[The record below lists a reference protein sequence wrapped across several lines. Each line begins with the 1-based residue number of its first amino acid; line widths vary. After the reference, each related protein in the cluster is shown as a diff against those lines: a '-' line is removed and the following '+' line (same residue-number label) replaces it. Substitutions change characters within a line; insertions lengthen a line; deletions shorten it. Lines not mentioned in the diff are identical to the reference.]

1 MRSIW
6 YSNWCG
12 FQGPYGGKSMQ
23 AHPKTHDRVR
33 LNRSGSVLQ
42 KCGSKGRDAGPRNV
56 MKSGG
61 ILAIPSMF
69 VDVLP
74 VESWNPSI
82 ARSNGW
88 RVKLG
93 GLNPG
98 IPKAFGVNSSSLTL
112 CRQTK
117 KNCLGSLFMTART
130 NMIHSLYK
138 PHHPSYK
145 YL

>member
-1 MRSIW
+1 MIMHAA
-6 YSNWCG
+6 
-12 FQGPYGGKSMQ
+12 YGGKSMQ
-23 AHPKTHDRVR
+23 AHPKTHHRVR
-33 LNRSGSVLQ
+33 LNRSGSALQ

-98 IPKAFGVNSSSLTL
+98 ISKAFWGELILLDSVD
-112 CRQTK
+112 RQK
-117 KNCLGSLFMTART
+117 KLFGLIVHDRSDKHDSFA
-130 NMIHSLYK
+130 L
-138 PHHPSYK
+138 
-145 YL
+145 